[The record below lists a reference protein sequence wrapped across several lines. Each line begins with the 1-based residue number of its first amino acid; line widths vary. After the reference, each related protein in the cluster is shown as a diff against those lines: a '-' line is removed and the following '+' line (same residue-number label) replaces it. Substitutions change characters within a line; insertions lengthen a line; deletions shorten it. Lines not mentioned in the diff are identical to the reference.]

1 LTGFRHPEEADV
13 IDETEDRGSVYTGVW
28 PLFAMFAAVLC
39 VATALALVG
48 IDGTVPGLVLAG
60 LLLVGVLVGV
70 VVYALRLTEDA
81 EEDEEPDVTI
91 LAGSARHSAI

>member
-1 LTGFRHPEEADV
+1 V
-13 IDETEDRGSVYTGVW
+13 IDEVDDRGSGSAGAT

-60 LLLVGVLVGV
+60 LLLVGVLIGV
-70 VVYALRLTEDA
+70 IVYALRLTEDA
-81 EEDEEPDVTI
+81 EEDEEPDVTHQ
-91 LAGSARHSAI
+91 AGSATYSAV